1 MPKQKM
7 KTHKGA
13 SRRFKITG
21 TGKYMQTKSG
31 RGLKRN
37 RAKRVRRLYGKML
50 PTSDAN
56 KSHLKVALPYGL
68 K

>member
-1 MPKQKM
+1 MPKM

-13 SRRFKITG
+13 ARRFKITG
-21 TGKYMQTKSG
+21 SGKYMQAKNG

-50 PTSDAN
+50 PASESN
-56 KSHLKVALPYGL
+56 RSHFEVALPYGL

>member
-1 MPKQKM
+1 MPKM

-13 SRRFKITG
+13 ARRFKITG
-21 TGKYMQTKSG
+21 RGKYMQAKGG

-50 PTSDAN
+50 PTSEAN
-56 KSHLKVALPYGL
+56 KSHLEVALPYGV

>member
-1 MPKQKM
+1 MPKM

-13 SRRFKITG
+13 QRRFKITG
-21 TGKYMQTKSG
+21 TGKVLQAKEG

-50 PTSDAN
+50 STSSTN
-56 KSHLKVALPYGL
+56 KGHLRVALPYG
-68 K
+68 KI

>member
-1 MPKQKM
+1 MPKM

-13 SRRFKITG
+13 KRRFKVTG
-21 TGKYMQTKSG
+21 SGKILQGQGG

-37 RAKRVRRLYGKML
+37 RAKRVRRAYGKMF
-50 PTSDAN
+50 PTSEAN
-56 KSHLKVALPYGL
+56 KSHLQVALPYGL